1 MKTLSD
7 TAKNLPN
14 KEMTQDE
21 LISLVL
27 QCLDDDKAEEI
38 VSIDLRGKSAFVDY
52 MVVASGRSQRHVGA
66 VADHL
71 VRKLKNLGEKSVQIE
86 GVPNCDWVLVD
97 TGDVVVHIFRPEVR
111 DFYNIE
117 KMWMANMAD
126 ADSDV
131 EQDVEQIGAS
141 ASGDED

>member
-1 MKTLSD
+1 M
-7 TAKNLPN
+7 
-14 KEMTQDE
+14 
-21 LISLVL
+21 ISLVL

-38 VSIDLRGKSAFVDY
+38 TSIDLRGKDAFTDY

-71 VRKLKNLGEKSVQIE
+71 LRKLKGAGEKSVQIE

-111 DFYNIE
+111 EFYNIE
-117 KMWMANMAD
+117 KMWMADM
-126 ADSDV
+126 SDMP
-131 EQDVEQIGAS
+131 ETSETQETDEAS
-141 ASGDED
+141 ATPEAQD